1 MDSEKIIGCIC
12 GIVGLFGIGYAIGA
26 SSKLKSVSD
35 AVNKSVD
42 SIIADGKVDIPKEM
56 INETIQNNVKE
67 MVETTARWK
76 VNDACN
82 KAVREVETSLFNK
95 ISESAENAV
104 KQAYKSMEID
114 AKEKIA
120 KELRNID
127 VSDLKNEVREEAT
140 QLVKDKLSSQMDDI
154 LDTYNAN
161 LMNVQNI
168 YTDTGNV
175 LKYMCRW
182 KNKNGVQDLEKARWY
197 LEHLID
203 HVKLLEEE
211 NK

>member
-67 MVETTARWK
+67 MVETAARWK

-120 KELRNID
+120 KELSNID
-127 VSDLKNEVREEAT
+127 VSDLKNEVKEEAA

-168 YTDTGNV
+168 YSSIA
-175 LKYMCRW
+175 KSMS
-182 KNKNGVQDLEKARWY
+182 ARA
-197 LEHLID
+197 
-203 HVKLLEEE
+203 
-211 NK
+211 

>member
-56 INETIQNNVKE
+56 INESIQNNVKE

-127 VSDLKNEVREEAT
+127 VSDLKNEVKEEAA

-168 YTDTGNV
+168 YSSIA
-175 LKYMCRW
+175 KSMS
-182 KNKNGVQDLEKARWY
+182 ARA
-197 LEHLID
+197 
-203 HVKLLEEE
+203 
-211 NK
+211 

>member
-67 MVETTARWK
+67 MVETAARWK

-127 VSDLKNEVREEAT
+127 VSDLKNEVKEEAA

-161 LMNVQNI
+161 GKI
-168 YTDTGNV
+168 
-175 LKYMCRW
+175 
-182 KNKNGVQDLEKARWY
+182 
-197 LEHLID
+197 
-203 HVKLLEEE
+203 
-211 NK
+211 

>member
-26 SSKLKSVSD
+26 SSKLKSVSE

-56 INETIQNNVKE
+56 INDTIQNNVKE

-82 KAVREVETSLFNK
+82 KAVREVEISLYNK

-104 KQAYKSMEID
+104 KQAYKTMEID

-127 VSDLKNEVREEAT
+127 VSDLKKEVKEEAA

-168 YTDTGNV
+168 YSSIA
-175 LKYMCRW
+175 KSMS
-182 KNKNGVQDLEKARWY
+182 ARA
-197 LEHLID
+197 
-203 HVKLLEEE
+203 
-211 NK
+211 

>member
-67 MVETTARWK
+67 MVEATARWK

-127 VSDLKNEVREEAT
+127 VSDLKNEVKEEAA

-168 YTDTGNV
+168 YSSIA
-175 LKYMCRW
+175 KSMS
-182 KNKNGVQDLEKARWY
+182 ARA
-197 LEHLID
+197 
-203 HVKLLEEE
+203 
-211 NK
+211 

>member
-82 KAVREVETSLFNK
+82 KAVMEVETSLFNK

-120 KELRNID
+120 KKLRNID
-127 VSDLKNEVREEAT
+127 VSDLKNEVKEEAA

-168 YTDTGNV
+168 YSSIA
-175 LKYMCRW
+175 KSMS
-182 KNKNGVQDLEKARWY
+182 ARA
-197 LEHLID
+197 
-203 HVKLLEEE
+203 
-211 NK
+211 

>member
-76 VNDACN
+76 VNDVCN

-127 VSDLKNEVREEAT
+127 VSDLKNEVKEEAA

-168 YTDTGNV
+168 YSSIA
-175 LKYMCRW
+175 KSMS
-182 KNKNGVQDLEKARWY
+182 ARA
-197 LEHLID
+197 
-203 HVKLLEEE
+203 
-211 NK
+211 

>member
-82 KAVREVETSLFNK
+82 KVVREVETSLFNK

-127 VSDLKNEVREEAT
+127 VSDLKNEVKEEAA

-168 YTDTGNV
+168 YSSIA
-175 LKYMCRW
+175 KSMS
-182 KNKNGVQDLEKARWY
+182 ARA
-197 LEHLID
+197 
-203 HVKLLEEE
+203 
-211 NK
+211 

>member
-26 SSKLKSVSD
+26 SRKLKSVSD

-82 KAVREVETSLFNK
+82 KAVREVETSLFNR

-104 KQAYKSMEID
+104 KQAYKCMEID

-127 VSDLKNEVREEAT
+127 VSDLKNEVKEEAA

-154 LDTYNAN
+154 LDAYNAN

-168 YTDTGNV
+168 YSSIA
-175 LKYMCRW
+175 KSMS
-182 KNKNGVQDLEKARWY
+182 ARA
-197 LEHLID
+197 
-203 HVKLLEEE
+203 
-211 NK
+211 

>member
-12 GIVGLFGIGYAIGA
+12 GVIGLFGIGYAIGA
-26 SSKLKSVSD
+26 SSKLKSVSEV
-35 AVNKSVD
+35 VNKSVS
-42 SIIADGKVDIPKEM
+42 SIIADGKVDIPKEI
-56 INETIQNNVKE
+56 INETIQSNVKE

-82 KAVREVETSLFNK
+82 KAVREVETSLYNK

-104 KQAYKSMEID
+104 KQAYKSMEVD

-127 VSDLKNEVREEAT
+127 ISDLKNEVKEEAAH
-140 QLVKDKLSSQMDDI
+140 LIKDKLSSQMDDI

-168 YTDTGNV
+168 YSSIA
-175 LKYMCRW
+175 KSMS
-182 KNKNGVQDLEKARWY
+182 ARA
-197 LEHLID
+197 
-203 HVKLLEEE
+203 
-211 NK
+211 

>member
-104 KQAYKSMEID
+104 KLAYKSMEID

-127 VSDLKNEVREEAT
+127 VSDLKNEVKEEAA

-168 YTDTGNV
+168 YSSIA
-175 LKYMCRW
+175 KSMS
-182 KNKNGVQDLEKARWY
+182 ARA
-197 LEHLID
+197 
-203 HVKLLEEE
+203 
-211 NK
+211 

>member
-104 KQAYKSMEID
+104 NQAYKSMEID

-127 VSDLKNEVREEAT
+127 VSDLKNEVKEEAA

-168 YTDTGNV
+168 YSSIA
-175 LKYMCRW
+175 KSMS
-182 KNKNGVQDLEKARWY
+182 ARA
-197 LEHLID
+197 
-203 HVKLLEEE
+203 
-211 NK
+211 

>member
-12 GIVGLFGIGYAIGA
+12 GIIGLFGIGYAIGA

-127 VSDLKNEVREEAT
+127 VSDLKNEVKEEAA
-140 QLVKDKLSSQMDDI
+140 QLVKYKLSSQMDDI

-168 YTDTGNV
+168 YSSIA
-175 LKYMCRW
+175 KSMS
-182 KNKNGVQDLEKARWY
+182 ARA
-197 LEHLID
+197 
-203 HVKLLEEE
+203 
-211 NK
+211 

>member
-95 ISESAENAV
+95 ISESAENVV

-127 VSDLKNEVREEAT
+127 VSDLKNEVKEEAA

-168 YTDTGNV
+168 YSSIA
-175 LKYMCRW
+175 KSMS
-182 KNKNGVQDLEKARWY
+182 ARA
-197 LEHLID
+197 
-203 HVKLLEEE
+203 
-211 NK
+211 

>member
-127 VSDLKNEVREEAT
+127 VSDLKNEVKEEAA

-168 YTDTGNV
+168 YSSIA
-175 LKYMCRW
+175 KSMSSR
-182 KNKNGVQDLEKARWY
+182 A
-197 LEHLID
+197 
-203 HVKLLEEE
+203 
-211 NK
+211 

>member
-127 VSDLKNEVREEAT
+127 VSDLKNEVREEAA

-168 YTDTGNV
+168 YSSIA
-175 LKYMCRW
+175 KSMS
-182 KNKNGVQDLEKARWY
+182 ARA
-197 LEHLID
+197 
-203 HVKLLEEE
+203 
-211 NK
+211 

>member
-67 MVETTARWK
+67 MVETAARWK

-120 KELRNID
+120 KELRYID
-127 VSDLKNEVREEAT
+127 VSDLKNEVKEEAA

-168 YTDTGNV
+168 YSSIA
-175 LKYMCRW
+175 KSMS
-182 KNKNGVQDLEKARWY
+182 ARA
-197 LEHLID
+197 
-203 HVKLLEEE
+203 
-211 NK
+211 

>member
-1 MDSEKIIGCIC
+1 M
-12 GIVGLFGIGYAIGA
+12 VGLFGIGYAIGA

-114 AKEKIA
+114 AKEKTA

-127 VSDLKNEVREEAT
+127 VSDLKNEVKEEAA

-168 YTDTGNV
+168 YSSIA
-175 LKYMCRW
+175 KSMS
-182 KNKNGVQDLEKARWY
+182 ARA
-197 LEHLID
+197 
-203 HVKLLEEE
+203 
-211 NK
+211 

>member
-67 MVETTARWK
+67 MVETAARWK

-104 KQAYKSMEID
+104 KQEYKSMEID

-127 VSDLKNEVREEAT
+127 VSDLKNEVKEEAA

-168 YTDTGNV
+168 YSSIA
-175 LKYMCRW
+175 KSMS
-182 KNKNGVQDLEKARWY
+182 ARA
-197 LEHLID
+197 
-203 HVKLLEEE
+203 
-211 NK
+211 

>member
-1 MDSEKIIGCIC
+1 MNSEKIIGCIC

-26 SSKLKSVSD
+26 SSKLKSVSE

-56 INETIQNNVKE
+56 INETIQNSVKE
-67 MVETTARWK
+67 IVETTARWK

-82 KAVREVETSLFNK
+82 KAVREVEISLYNK

-104 KQAYKSMEID
+104 KQTYKTMEID

-127 VSDLKNEVREEAT
+127 VSDLKNDVKEEAA

-168 YTDTGNV
+168 YSSIA
-175 LKYMCRW
+175 KSMS
-182 KNKNGVQDLEKARWY
+182 ARA
-197 LEHLID
+197 
-203 HVKLLEEE
+203 
-211 NK
+211 

>member
-1 MDSEKIIGCIC
+1 MDSEKIICCIC
-12 GIVGLFGIGYAIGA
+12 GIIGLFGIGYAIGA
-26 SSKLKSVSD
+26 NSKLKSVSD

-82 KAVREVETSLFNK
+82 KAVREVETSLFNR

-127 VSDLKNEVREEAT
+127 VSDLKNEVKEEAA
-140 QLVKDKLSSQMDDI
+140 QLVKDTL
-154 LDTYNAN
+154 
-161 LMNVQNI
+161 
-168 YTDTGNV
+168 
-175 LKYMCRW
+175 
-182 KNKNGVQDLEKARWY
+182 
-197 LEHLID
+197 
-203 HVKLLEEE
+203 
-211 NK
+211 

>member
-82 KAVREVETSLFNK
+82 KAVREVETSLFNR

-104 KQAYKSMEID
+104 KQAYKCMEID
-114 AKEKIA
+114 AKEKIV

-127 VSDLKNEVREEAT
+127 VSDLKNEVKEEAA

-154 LDTYNAN
+154 LDAYNAN

-168 YTDTGNV
+168 YSSIA
-175 LKYMCRW
+175 KSMS
-182 KNKNGVQDLEKARWY
+182 ARA
-197 LEHLID
+197 
-203 HVKLLEEE
+203 
-211 NK
+211 

>member
-35 AVNKSVD
+35 AVNKSID

-67 MVETTARWK
+67 MVETAARWK

-127 VSDLKNEVREEAT
+127 VSDLKNEVKEEAT

-168 YTDTGNV
+168 YSSIA
-175 LKYMCRW
+175 KSMS
-182 KNKNGVQDLEKARWY
+182 ARA
-197 LEHLID
+197 
-203 HVKLLEEE
+203 
-211 NK
+211 

>member
-82 KAVREVETSLFNK
+82 KAVREVETSLFNR

-104 KQAYKSMEID
+104 KQAYKCMEID

-127 VSDLKNEVREEAT
+127 VSDLKNEVKEEAA

-154 LDTYNAN
+154 LDAYNAN

-168 YTDTGNV
+168 YSSIA
-175 LKYMCRW
+175 KSMS
-182 KNKNGVQDLEKARWY
+182 ARA
-197 LEHLID
+197 
-203 HVKLLEEE
+203 
-211 NK
+211 

>member
-82 KAVREVETSLFNK
+82 KAVREVETSLFNR

-127 VSDLKNEVREEAT
+127 VSDLKNEVKEEAA
-140 QLVKDKLSSQMDDI
+140 QLVKNKLSSQMDDI

-168 YTDTGNV
+168 YSSIA
-175 LKYMCRW
+175 KSMS
-182 KNKNGVQDLEKARWY
+182 ARA
-197 LEHLID
+197 
-203 HVKLLEEE
+203 
-211 NK
+211 

>member
-12 GIVGLFGIGYAIGA
+12 GIIGLFGIGYAIGA

-82 KAVREVETSLFNK
+82 KAVREVKTSLFNR

-127 VSDLKNEVREEAT
+127 VSDLKNEVKEEAA

-168 YTDTGNV
+168 YSSIA
-175 LKYMCRW
+175 KSMS
-182 KNKNGVQDLEKARWY
+182 ARA
-197 LEHLID
+197 
-203 HVKLLEEE
+203 
-211 NK
+211 

>member
-12 GIVGLFGIGYAIGA
+12 GIVGLFGIGYAVGA

-127 VSDLKNEVREEAT
+127 VSDLKNEVKEEAA

-161 LMNVQNI
+161 LINVQNI
-168 YTDTGNV
+168 YSSIA
-175 LKYMCRW
+175 KSMS
-182 KNKNGVQDLEKARWY
+182 ARA
-197 LEHLID
+197 
-203 HVKLLEEE
+203 
-211 NK
+211 

>member
-67 MVETTARWK
+67 MVETAARWK

-127 VSDLKNEVREEAT
+127 VSDLKNEVKEEAV

-168 YTDTGNV
+168 YSSIA
-175 LKYMCRW
+175 KSMS
-182 KNKNGVQDLEKARWY
+182 ARA
-197 LEHLID
+197 
-203 HVKLLEEE
+203 
-211 NK
+211 

>member
-114 AKEKIA
+114 AKEKIS

-127 VSDLKNEVREEAT
+127 VSDLKNEVRKEAT

-168 YTDTGNV
+168 YSSIA
-175 LKYMCRW
+175 KSMS
-182 KNKNGVQDLEKARWY
+182 ARA
-197 LEHLID
+197 
-203 HVKLLEEE
+203 
-211 NK
+211 

>member
-82 KAVREVETSLFNK
+82 KAVREVETSLFNRS
-95 ISESAENAV
+95 SESAENAV
-104 KQAYKSMEID
+104 KQAYKCMEID

-127 VSDLKNEVREEAT
+127 VSDLKNEVKEEAA

-154 LDTYNAN
+154 LDAYNAN

-168 YTDTGNV
+168 YSSIA
-175 LKYMCRW
+175 KSMS
-182 KNKNGVQDLEKARWY
+182 ARA
-197 LEHLID
+197 
-203 HVKLLEEE
+203 
-211 NK
+211 

>member
-1 MDSEKIIGCIC
+1 M
-12 GIVGLFGIGYAIGA
+12 VGLFGIGYAIGA

-127 VSDLKNEVREEAT
+127 VSDLKNEMKEEAA

-168 YTDTGNV
+168 YSSIA
-175 LKYMCRW
+175 KSMS
-182 KNKNGVQDLEKARWY
+182 ARA
-197 LEHLID
+197 
-203 HVKLLEEE
+203 
-211 NK
+211 

>member
-42 SIIADGKVDIPKEM
+42 SIIADGKVDIPKKM

-67 MVETTARWK
+67 MVETAARWK

-127 VSDLKNEVREEAT
+127 VSDLKNEVKEEAA

-168 YTDTGNV
+168 YSSIA
-175 LKYMCRW
+175 KSMS
-182 KNKNGVQDLEKARWY
+182 ARA
-197 LEHLID
+197 
-203 HVKLLEEE
+203 
-211 NK
+211 

>member
-82 KAVREVETSLFNK
+82 KAVREVETSLFNR

-127 VSDLKNEVREEAT
+127 VSDLKNEVKEEAA

-168 YTDTGNV
+168 YSSIA
-175 LKYMCRW
+175 KSMS
-182 KNKNGVQDLEKARWY
+182 ARA
-197 LEHLID
+197 
-203 HVKLLEEE
+203 
-211 NK
+211 

>member
-104 KQAYKSMEID
+104 KQAYKCMEID

-127 VSDLKNEVREEAT
+127 VSDLKNEVKEEAA

-154 LDTYNAN
+154 LDAYNAN

-168 YTDTGNV
+168 YSSIA
-175 LKYMCRW
+175 KSMS
-182 KNKNGVQDLEKARWY
+182 ARA
-197 LEHLID
+197 
-203 HVKLLEEE
+203 
-211 NK
+211 

>member
-1 MDSEKIIGCIC
+1 M
-12 GIVGLFGIGYAIGA
+12 
-26 SSKLKSVSD
+26 
-35 AVNKSVD
+35 
-42 SIIADGKVDIPKEM
+42 
-56 INETIQNNVKE
+56 KE

-127 VSDLKNEVREEAT
+127 VSDLKNEVKEEAA

-168 YTDTGNV
+168 YSSIA
-175 LKYMCRW
+175 KSMS
-182 KNKNGVQDLEKARWY
+182 ARA
-197 LEHLID
+197 
-203 HVKLLEEE
+203 
-211 NK
+211 

>member
-127 VSDLKNEVREEAT
+127 VSDLKNEVKGEAA

-168 YTDTGNV
+168 YSSIA
-175 LKYMCRW
+175 KSMS
-182 KNKNGVQDLEKARWY
+182 ARA
-197 LEHLID
+197 
-203 HVKLLEEE
+203 
-211 NK
+211 